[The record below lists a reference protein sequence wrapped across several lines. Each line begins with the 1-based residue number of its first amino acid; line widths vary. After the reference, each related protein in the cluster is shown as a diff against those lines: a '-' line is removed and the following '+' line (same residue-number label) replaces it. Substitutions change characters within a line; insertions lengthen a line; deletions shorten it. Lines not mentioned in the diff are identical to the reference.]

1 MCPLCPRLSPSGLAK
16 YQEASAARMLHW
28 YNWNMEIDEFE
39 RRCGFPLDPYQR
51 EAIEHLARGRSV
63 LVAAPTGSGKTVVA
77 EYALQKARAEGNKFF
92 YTAPIKALSNQKYRD
107 LAAEY
112 SPGEVGLLTGDNSIN
127 GEAPLVVMTT
137 EVLRNMIYEDS
148 PLLERLGVVV
158 LDEVHYMQDP
168 FRGGVWEEIVILL
181 PAKVKLVGLSATVSN
196 AGDLGDWMNSLRG
209 GLDIVVSSERPV
221 KLKNFYFVGRALTPL
236 FSKNLM
242 RVIND
247 QLEIEKKSKAP
258 RGGGRRR
265 RGGPDLR
272 PRRVDAIKE
281 LKARAMLPAIYFLF
295 SRAACDDSV
304 SMWLSQGDLT
314 GPVEKKEIGA
324 YLDEKV
330 KFLRRADLECLDYG
344 RFRRALM
351 AGVAS
356 HHAGQLPLF
365 KEAVE
370 ELFSRG
376 LIKVVFA
383 TETLSLGIN
392 MPARTVVIESLSKWD
407 GDRHRPV
414 TSGEYKQLTGRA
426 GRRGIDE
433 VGYAVVLYQSF
444 FSPDQVR
451 ALVRKEP
458 NPIVSS
464 FEVSYNMAT
473 NLLAE
478 HDLAECQRLLN
489 LSFAQYSADR
499 RVVTL
504 ETRLE
509 SLQHELDRQLT
520 ASRCP
525 RSDAGKY
532 RELEK
537 EYTRLTHRLSILVK
551 ERRRRE
557 IKEAMVHLRPGDV
570 FVMGHNEG
578 RALAVVRKHRG
589 SRDEAGVLVVDAF
602 GRYRRFTPSMIKHP
616 PRVIGAVD
624 VNKITSPTR
633 KVRKSVGEKMEAL
646 GEGAAGSVPASAGTD
661 EEVELASAAA
671 IVKEGLEN
679 HPCRSCQHDQRCL
692 EAARRV
698 EKLVRQIEGARKE
711 RDSGHDVVS
720 RRLVDVIELLNEYEF
735 LEGTRLT
742 PKGEML
748 RRVYNEC
755 DLLLVEILED
765 GVISRLE
772 PRQLAAFISWF
783 IYESRE
789 GESEAE
795 SKEASGGKEY
805 LQGTLGD
812 ILEKVRST
820 LALMKEAEAH
830 RGLDLL
836 GSPDTGFGE
845 AAFMWGGGAELEEML
860 HRFPKRSV
868 GDMVRTMKQM
878 LDLMRQLMEVSPDP
892 ILTGNLRKAMDM
904 VDRSVVGYSSLE
916 SIIEHEVA
924 EK

>member
-1 MCPLCPRLSPSGLAK
+1 M
-16 YQEASAARMLHW
+16 EA
-28 YNWNMEIDEFE
+28 EEFE
-39 RRCGFPLDPYQR
+39 RRYGFTLDPYQR
-51 EAIEHLARGRSV
+51 EAIKHLSRGRSV

-77 EYALQKARAEGNKFF
+77 EYALEKARKEGKKFF

-107 LAAEY
+107 LTAVYPA
-112 SPGEVGLLTGDNSIN
+112 GEVGLLTGDNSIN
-127 GEAPLVVMTT
+127 GTAPLVVMTT
-137 EVLRNMIYEDS
+137 EVLRNMIYEGS

-181 PAKVKLVGLSATVSN
+181 PQEVTLVGLSATVSN
-196 AGDLGDWMNSLRG
+196 AVDLADWMSSLRG
-209 GLDIVVSSERPV
+209 GLDVVVSSERPV

-236 FSKNLM
+236 FSKSLM

-247 QLEIEKKSKAP
+247 QLEIAKKSRAP
-258 RGGGRRR
+258 RGAARRR

-281 LKARAMLPAIYFLF
+281 LKERKMLPAIYFLF

-314 GPVEKKEIGA
+314 GPAEKEEIGT

-330 KFLRRADLECLDYG
+330 MFLQPADLECLDYQ
-344 RFRRALM
+344 RFRRALT

-407 GDRHRPV
+407 GTQHRPM
-414 TSGEYKQLTGRA
+414 TPGEYKQLTGRA
-426 GRRGIDE
+426 GRRGIDD
-433 VGYAVVLYQSF
+433 VGYAVVLHQSF
-444 FSPDQVR
+444 FSIDQIK

-458 NPIVSS
+458 NPVVSS
-464 FEVSYNMAT
+464 FEVSYNMAV

-478 HDLAECQRLLN
+478 HDLDECQRLLN
-489 LSFAQYSADR
+489 LSFAQYAADR

-504 ETRLE
+504 EARLE
-509 SLQHELDRQLT
+509 SLEHELNRQLA
-520 ASRCP
+520 ASRCA
-525 RSDAGKY
+525 RSDAGEY
-532 RELEK
+532 RELER
-537 EYTRLTHRLSILVK
+537 EQARLTRKLSTLRK

-557 IKEAMVHLRPGDV
+557 IKESILRLRPGDV
-570 FVMGHNEG
+570 FVMGNEET

-589 SRDEAGVLVVDAF
+589 RRDEAGVLAVDAG

-616 PRVIGAVD
+616 PRVVGAVD
-624 VNKITSPTR
+624 VNKITSPNK
-633 KVRKSVGEKMEAL
+633 KVRKSVGQRMEAL
-646 GEGAAGSVPASAGTD
+646 GQEAAGSPMASDGTD
-661 EEVELASAAA
+661 EELKLAAVVAETA
-671 IVKEGLEN
+671 EAMEQ
-679 HPCRSCQHDQRCL
+679 HPCGSCQHNRRCL
-692 EAARRV
+692 DAARRV
-698 EKLVRQIEGARKE
+698 EKTLRQIEGSRKE

-720 RRLVDVIELLNEYEF
+720 RRLVDVVEMLNQYGF
-735 LEGTRLT
+735 LEGIRLT
-742 PKGEML
+742 PKGDML
-748 RRVYNEC
+748 RRIYNEC
-755 DLLLVEILED
+755 DLLLVEVLEG

-772 PRQLAAFISWF
+772 PQELAAFVSWF

-789 GESEAE
+789 GEGEGE
-795 SKEASGGKEY
+795 VKEASGEQEY
-805 LQGTLGD
+805 LKGNLGD
-812 ILEKVRST
+812 ALATVRNNLER
-820 LALMKEAEAH
+820 MKESEAL

-845 AAFMWGGGAELEEML
+845 AAFTWGGGAELEEML
-860 HRFPKRSV
+860 QRFPERSV
-868 GDMVRTMKQM
+868 GDMVRIMKQI
-878 LDLMRQLMEVSPDP
+878 LDLMRQLIDVSPDP
-892 ILTGNLRKAMDM
+892 VLNGKLRKAMDM
-904 VDRSVVGYSSLE
+904 VDRGVVGYSSLE
-916 SIIEHEVA
+916 SIIEHGAVRQQL
-924 EK
+924 